1 MATSNPE
8 SQSAEALSLGMKI
21 RTERLKR
28 RFNLRQLASAAGVTP
43 SLLSQI
49 ERGIANPSLKTLR
62 NIANALDVPV
72 TVFFGE
78 SISPEQ
84 QIVRKHE
91 RRRLTSPE
99 SDVVYELLSPRLQRQ
114 IEFAIMILQ
123 PGASSVPEPMS
134 HGGEECALVEG
145 GPVELHLEDTVFE
158 LQDGDSVFIPPY
170 SRHRWVNPG
179 KDTVRVIFA
188 VTPPLF

>member
-1 MATSNPE
+1 MATSDPE
-8 SQSAEALSLGMKI
+8 ANAAEALSLGTKI
-21 RTERLKR
+21 RTERLKK
-28 RFNLRQLASAAGVTP
+28 RFNLRQLANAAGVTP

-62 NIANALDVPV
+62 SIASALEVPV
-72 TVFFGE
+72 TVFFGDTVD
-78 SISPEQ
+78 PEQ
-84 QIVRKHE
+84 QIVRKHA

-114 IEFAIMILQ
+114 IEFAVMILK

-145 GPVELHLEDTVFE
+145 GPVQLHLDETVFE
-158 LQDGDSVFIPPY
+158 LKDGDSVFIPPY

-179 KDTVRVIFA
+179 QTTVRVIFA